1 MRGTIRK
8 GGRLVTLQSAASGPE
23 FSRARDPQ
31 ASPLLRSADA
41 APARTLVDILTE
53 TARSHPDAPALDDG
67 SDVLTYAEL
76 LAEIDDTVDRL
87 REAGVRPGDR
97 VGVRIPSGT
106 AELYVT
112 ILAVLFA
119 GGAYVPV
126 DADDPDE
133 RAQLVFGEA
142 HVSAIATAAGIV
154 ATTRGPAK
162 AANPAGSSGS
172 TAATVTSASAVAR
185 LESITGKSESA
196 TTGSDSAVARLES
209 AVARLES
216 AAARLES
223 AAAGPESPVARPES
237 ASAGPESAAAS
248 LESVAGIRGLAATT
262 PTRGSAATELA
273 ATVPDGAASG
283 TGIGADPVAA
293 HPVTEPAASAARPDD
308 GTSPT
313 PADDAWII
321 FTSGS
326 TGTPKGVAVTHR
338 NAAAFVDAEARM
350 FLRNNPIGPGDRVL
364 AGLSVAFDASCEEM
378 WLAWRHG
385 ACLVPAPRALVRS
398 GMDLGPWLVRRE
410 ISIVSTVPT
419 LAAMWPAEALDA
431 VRLLIFGG
439 EAVPPDLAER
449 LAGAGG
455 REVWNTYGPTEATV
469 VACAALLTGRGPVR
483 IGLPLD
489 GWDLAVVDPA
499 GKPVGEGESGELVIG
514 GVGLARYLD
523 AAKDAEKYAPMPT
536 LGWARAYR
544 SGDLVRNE
552 AAGLIFL
559 GRADDQVKIG
569 GRRIE
574 LGEIDTA
581 LQNLPGVS
589 GAAVAVRTT
598 QAGNKILVGYVASAD
613 PDFDPVKARA
623 LLADQ
628 LPAALVPRLAVLDE
642 LPTRTSGKVDRNAL
656 PWPLPGSSPDTD
668 AAADLDGTAY
678 WLAGLWNSIL
688 GAEVSGLDAD
698 FFDLGGGSLS
708 AAQLVTALRERFPE
722 VTVAD
727 LYDHPRLGAL
737 AEWLDAAAPA
747 AVVET
752 RTVKPTPRLAQWAQ
766 ILAGVPLTTL
776 TGLQWLTWL
785 GIVSNIAARS
795 HALRWLPELSWWWL
809 LAGFVLFITPI
820 GRMAICVAGA
830 RVLLRGV
837 RPGSYPRGGAVHLR
851 LWAAVRLAEASG
863 AENLSGAPWMVPFA
877 RALGARVGRGVDLHT
892 LPPVTG
898 MLELGDGCSIE
909 PEVDL
914 AGHWIDGDLVH
925 IGAIRVGA
933 GAVIGAR
940 STLLPGAVVGKNAVV
955 AAGSAVF
962 GRVKA
967 GQEWAGSPAAKVGK
981 AEYPWPPRTPARAAH
996 WVVAFGLTS
1005 MALAALPILG
1015 LASGGALLV
1024 WWIRDDRTTAGALGH
1039 AFALLPVATL
1049 VSLGVFAAVTVV
1061 AVRLLSIGLS
1071 EGYHPVRSRVG
1082 WQVWATER
1090 LMDSART
1097 FLFPLYAS
1105 LLTPVWL
1112 RLLGADIGRGVEA
1125 STVLLIPKFT
1135 TVADGAFLADDTM
1148 IASYELGGGWMRI
1161 GGAKVGKR
1169 AFLGNSGMTA
1179 PGRRVPKNGLVAVLS
1194 AAPEKAKAG
1203 SSWLGSPPVRL
1214 RRTAGGSDT
1223 TRTFDPPLRLKVAR
1237 AVVETCRLIPVMV
1250 TFGIGLGVLFAL
1262 AWTASRIGYWCAALI
1277 SGLVLLAAGALAGA
1291 LAVAAKWVI
1300 VGRIET
1306 VERPLWSSFV
1316 WRNEVSDAFVET
1328 VAAPWFAR
1336 AATGTAVM
1344 NIWLRGLGA
1353 SIGRGV
1359 WCESYWL
1366 PEADLVTLGD
1376 GATVERGCVVQTHL
1390 FHDRIMSMD
1399 TVTLEAGATLGPHC
1413 VALPAARIGAGA
1425 TVGPASLVM
1434 RGDTVPDSTRWQ
1446 GNPIAPWPS
1455 RERKTGRGSADGAP
1469 WPSRERRTGRGSA
1482 DGAPWPSGEGRTGMG
1497 RADGAPWQDR
1507 RGR

>member
-1 MRGTIRK
+1 M
-8 GGRLVTLQSAASGPE
+8 TLQSEVSGQE
-23 FSRARDPQ
+23 LSRAEPQ
-31 ASPLLRSADA
+31 VSVTSPLLRSPQ
-41 APARTLVDILTE
+41 APPPRTLVDILTA
-53 TARSHPDAPALDDG
+53 TAGEYPDAPAIDDG
-67 SDVLTYAEL
+67 TDVLTYAEL
-76 LAEIDDTVDRL
+76 LAEVDDTADRL
-87 REAGVRPGDR
+87 RAAGVRGGDRVGDR

-112 ILAVLFA
+112 ILAVLYA
-119 GGAYVPV
+119 GAAYVPV

-142 HVSAIATAAGIV
+142 RVSAIVTADGI
-154 ATTRGPAK
+154 
-162 AANPAGSSGS
+162 
-172 TAATVTSASAVAR
+172 AATEFGAASRSKGIARSPDAVRGTSLVR
-185 LESITGKSESA
+185 LSDSVPVSDTPGMSESA
-196 TTGSDSAVARLES
+196 RL
-209 AVARLES
+209 AAD
-216 AAARLES
+216 AARL
-223 AAAGPESPVARPES
+223 AA
-237 ASAGPESAAAS
+237 
-248 LESVAGIRGLAATT
+248 
-262 PTRGSAATELA
+262 
-273 ATVPDGAASG
+273 D
-283 TGIGADPVAA
+283 
-293 HPVTEPAASAARPDD
+293 AARLATAVRAVAD
-308 GTSPT
+308 TAHSALPT
-313 PADDAWII
+313 PGDDAWII

-338 NAAAFVDAEARM
+338 NAAAFVDAEARI
-350 FLRNNPIGPGDRVL
+350 FLRDKPIGPGDRVL

-398 GMDLGPWLVRRE
+398 GMDLGPWLVRRT

-439 EAVPPDLAER
+439 ESVPPELAER
-449 LAGAGG
+449 LANTGG
-455 REVWNTYGPTEATV
+455 RELWNTYGPTEATV
-469 VACAALLTGRGPVR
+469 VACAAQLTGEGPVR

-489 GWDLAVVDPA
+489 GWDLAVVDKA
-499 GKPVGEGESGELVIG
+499 GKPVPEGESGELVIG

-523 AAKDAEKYAPMPT
+523 PAKDAEKYAPMPT
-536 LGWARAYR
+536 LGWERAYR

-598 QAGNKILVGYVASAD
+598 RAGNKILVGYLASAD

-623 LLADQ
+623 ILADQ

-656 PWPLPGSSPDTD
+656 PWPLPSQQEQVSS
-668 AAADLDGTAY
+668 DLGGTAQ

-688 GAEVSGLDAD
+688 GAEISGPNAD

-708 AAQLVTALRERFPE
+708 AAQLLTALRERFSE
-722 VTVAD
+722 ATVAD

-737 AEWLDAAAPA
+737 AEYLDAAAPA
-747 AVVET
+747 AAVEP
-752 RTVKPTPRLAQWAQ
+752 REVKPTPRLAQWAQ
-766 ILAGVPLTTL
+766 ILTSVPLTTL
-776 TGLQWLTWL
+776 TGLQWVTWL
-785 GIVSNIAARS
+785 GIVSGIAGWS
-795 HALRWLPELSWWWL
+795 GSLPWLPVLSWWWL
-809 LAGFVLFITPI
+809 VIGFILFITPL
-820 GRMAICVAGA
+820 GRMGICVVGA
-830 RVLLRGV
+830 RVLLFGV
-837 RPGSYPRGGAVHLR
+837 RPGTYPRGGSVHLR
-851 LWAAVRLAEASG
+851 LWTAIRLSEASG

-877 RALGARVGRGVDLHT
+877 RALGARIGRGVDLHT

-898 MLELGDGCSIE
+898 MLDLGDGCSIE

-914 AGHWIDGDLVH
+914 SGHWIDGDLVH
-925 IGAIRVGA
+925 IGPIRIGA
-933 GAVIGAR
+933 GAVIGSR
-940 STLLPGAVVGKNAVV
+940 STLFPGAVIGKNAVV
-955 AAGSAVF
+955 APGSAVV
-962 GRVKA
+962 GKVKS
-967 GQEWAGSPAAKVGK
+967 GQEWAGSPAVKVGK
-981 AEYPWPPRTPARAAH
+981 ADYPWPRQTPPKAVH
-996 WVVAFGLTS
+996 WVVMFALTS
-1005 MALAALPILG
+1005 IALAAMPILG
-1015 LASGGALLV
+1015 LAAGGVLLA
-1024 WWIRDDRTTAGALGH
+1024 WWIRDDRTVAGALGH
-1039 AFALLPVATL
+1039 AFAMLPVATL
-1049 VSLGVFAAVTVV
+1049 LSLAVFAVTTLV
-1061 AVRLLSIGLS
+1061 AVRLLSIGLR
-1071 EGYHPVRSRVG
+1071 EGYYPVRSRVG
-1082 WQVWATER
+1082 WQVWTTER

-1112 RLLGADIGRGVEA
+1112 RMLGADIGRGVEA
-1125 STVLLIPKFT
+1125 STVLLLPKFT

-1161 GGAKVGKR
+1161 GDAKVGKR

-1214 RRTAGGSDT
+1214 RRTAGDSDT
-1223 TRTFDPPLRLKVAR
+1223 ERTFDPSGRLQLAR
-1237 AVVETCRLIPVMV
+1237 AAVETCRLIPVMV
-1250 TFGIGLGVLFAL
+1250 TFGIGLGVLFVL
-1262 AWTASRIGYWCAALI
+1262 AYAAVTIGYWFAALI
-1277 SGLVLLAAGALAGA
+1277 SGLVLLAAGAFAGLA
-1291 LAVAAKWVI
+1291 AVAAKWLL
-1300 VGRIET
+1300 VGRIAK
-1306 VERPLWSSFV
+1306 VEHPLWSSFV
-1316 WRNEVSDAFVET
+1316 WRNEVSDTFVET

-1344 NIWLRGLGA
+1344 NLWLRGLGA
-1353 SIGRGV
+1353 HIGRGV

-1413 VALPAARIGAGA
+1413 VALPAARIGVGA

-1434 RGDTVPDSTRWQ
+1434 RGDTVPDFTRWQ
-1446 GNPIAPWPS
+1446 GNPIAPWQ
-1455 RERKTGRGSADGAP
+1455 GR
-1469 WPSRERRTGRGSA
+1469 R
-1482 DGAPWPSGEGRTGMG
+1482 
-1497 RADGAPWQDR
+1497 
-1507 RGR
+1507 